1 MDLKKAM
8 EKVEKRAFEENRRI
22 TKKRTRREKN
32 LQKNK
37 MIQMRGLKERYTTL
51 EKTKQIQIQG
61 LENRKTIKKKD

>member
-1 MDLKKAM
+1 M

-51 EKTKQIQIQG
+51 EKTKQIQIRG

>member
-37 MIQMRGLKERYTTL
+37 ILQMRGQEERYTTL

-61 LENRKTIKKKD
+61 